1 MARKS
6 KLKGQEELD
15 RAVGMFSEAKSQHS
29 TFVERVESRYTSW
42 RGVLE
47 ANSKAASW
55 TSKLHPPYVQHII
68 ETSLASL
75 IDDTL
80 RYKIRPRHTLANP
93 ETVAQLRKG
102 AEAHQIIFDWQT
114 REDKLAEIQ
123 RPFILQNAIAGV
135 SIAKTYWTTKEQ
147 RRRQL
152 VNVEVPVL
160 NPATEEPIYDPFTG
174 KMVTLPQMQEK
185 TKVTTIYD
193 GPTTEVVDVRDF
205 FWHEAATSLETSDY
219 LIHRTWMTWEQI
231 EDAFGN
237 DAFGENRGGWTLE
250 QVKKRIGDKD
260 ENGDS
265 FTEELGGRE
274 SSLFNMDRTKNRLEV
289 LEVWDRRK
297 NRVITVLNRTALL
310 AARDFPF
317 WHEKPPFTA
326 CVTQPDLFMIPGI
339 SVVEKIKDLQS
350 ALWTTMNQRIDNLNL
365 VNNAIFWFRPDIE
378 DIDEYTF
385 EPGARWPVEDPTQI
399 QAWAPNPMPA
409 EVSLGAEQL
418 FKGDLQNLA
427 GGFPFSSGADSGNVD
442 QTTATGASLVTGLA
456 QRSVNLAK
464 GRIRIAFSDIG
475 DQRLVLNQQFLREPM
490 LVPVLGVDDEEV
502 LHEIWPEILAGDYS
516 ITQEITSDAATKQE
530 EQASEQAKLQM
541 AMALAPVVAQ
551 LSQAGAAKMI
561 NMDAY
566 VEDFLHAFGIEDTDR
581 YFVSPQTAAGAAP
594 PGPGGGGGGGAPAP
608 PGSEGP
614 GGTTAPAATDS
625 TAPANQVSQSPAVL
639 MQRALAARG
648 GANNQ

>member
-1 MARKS
+1 MARQS

-15 RAVGMFSEAKSQHS
+15 RAVGFFSEAKAQQSS
-29 TFVERVESRYTSW
+29 FVERVEQRYNSW

-47 ANSKAASW
+47 YGSQAAKW

-75 IDDTL
+75 IEDRL
-80 RYKIRPRHTLANP
+80 SYKIRPRHTLARP
-93 ETVAQLRKG
+93 ETVAALRKG

-114 REDKLAEIQ
+114 RESKLAEIQ

-135 SIAKTYWTTKEQ
+135 SIAKTYWTTQEQ
-147 RRRQL
+147 RRRQM
-152 VNVEVPVL
+152 VNVEVPVE
-160 NPATEEPIYDPFTG
+160 NPATGEPIYDPFTG
-174 KMVTLPQMQEK
+174 KMVTLPQMQEQ

-205 FWHEAATSLETSDY
+205 FWHEAATSLENADY
-219 LIHRTWMTWEQI
+219 LIHRSWMRWDQI
-231 EDAFGN
+231 EDAFAN
-237 DAFGENRGGWTLE
+237 EAFGPERGGWTME
-250 QVKKRIGDKD
+250 QIKKRIGDKD
-260 ENGDS
+260 ENGAS

-289 LEVWDRRK
+289 LEIWDQQRK
-297 NRVITVLNRTALL
+297 RVVTVLNRTALL
-310 AARDFPF
+310 AARDYPF
-317 WHEKPPFTA
+317 WHEKAPFVA

-427 GGFPFSSGADSGNVD
+427 GGFPFSSGTDSGNVD

-464 GRIRIAFSDIG
+464 GRIRQAFSEIG
-475 DQRLVLNQQFLREPM
+475 DQRLILNMQFIREPM
-490 LVPVLGVDDEEV
+490 VVPVLGIDDEEI

-530 EQASEQAKLQM
+530 EQASAQAQLQM
-541 AMALAPVVAQ
+541 AMALAPILAQ
-551 LSQAGAAKMI
+551 LSQAGAARMI
-561 NMDAY
+561 NMDAFT
-566 VEDFLHAFGIEDTDR
+566 EDFLKAFGVEDTER
-581 YFVSPQTAAGAAP
+581 YFVSQQPAP
-594 PGPGGGGGGGAPAP
+594 PPTPGGGP
-608 PGSEGP
+608 P
-614 GGTTAPAATDS
+614 GGTPPPPGGSGGVTAPS
-625 TAPANQVSQSPAVL
+625 PPVESSPAAQ
-639 MQRALAARG
+639 MQQHLATRG
-648 GANNQ
+648 GVVNS

>member
-1 MARKS
+1 MARRSS
-6 KLKGQEELD
+6 KLPGQEELD
-15 RAVGMFSEAKSQHS
+15 RAVDFFSEAKAKHS
-29 TFVERVESRYTSW
+29 AFVEQVEKRYVAW

-47 ANSKAASW
+47 YGSTAAKW

-75 IDDTL
+75 IEDKL
-80 RYKIRPRHTLANP
+80 SYKIRPRHTLANP
-93 ETVAQLRKG
+93 ETVAHLRKG

-114 REDKLAEIQ
+114 RESKLADIQ
-123 RPFILQNAIAGV
+123 RPFILQNAITGV
-135 SIAKTYWTTKEQ
+135 SIAKTYWTTEEQ

-152 VNVEVPVL
+152 VNVEVPVE
-160 NPATEEPIYDPFTG
+160 NPMTGEPIYDPFTG

-193 GPTTEVVDVRDF
+193 GPTTEVIDVRDF

-219 LIHRTWMTWEQI
+219 LIHRSWMRWDQI
-231 EDAFGN
+231 EDAYGN
-237 DAFGENRGGWTLE
+237 KAFGEDRGGWSLE
-250 QVKKRIGDKD
+250 QVKKRIGEKD
-260 ENGDS
+260 ENGES

-274 SSLFNMDRTKNRLEV
+274 ASLFNMDRTKNRLEV
-289 LEVWDRRK
+289 LEVWDQRK
-297 NRVITVLNRTALL
+297 KRVITVLNRTALL
-310 AARDFPF
+310 AARDYPF
-317 WHEKPPFTA
+317 WHEKAPFTA

-464 GRIRIAFSDIG
+464 ARIRIAFSDIG
-475 DQRLVLNQQFLREPM
+475 EQRLVLNQQFIREPM
-490 LVPVLGVDDEEV
+490 VVPVLGVDDAEI
-502 LHEIWPEILAGDYS
+502 LHEIWPEILAGDYT

-530 EQASEQAKLQM
+530 EQASAQAQLQM
-541 AMALAPVVAQ
+541 AMALVPVAAQ
-551 LSQAGAAKMI
+551 LSQGGAAKMI
-561 NMDAY
+561 NLDAF
-566 VEDFLHAFGIEDTDR
+566 VEDFLKAFGVEDTDR
-581 YFVSPQTAAGAAP
+581 YFVSSQPAAP
-594 PGPGGGGGGGAPAP
+594 PAPGGGGGGGPQPPAGP
-608 PGSEGP
+608 PGP
-614 GGTTAPAATDS
+614 GGTTAPQASDATS
-625 TAPANQVSQSPAVL
+625 PGSQTSLSPEVL
-639 MQRALAARG
+639 MQRALASRG
-648 GANNQ
+648 GVVNHQ